1 MGQAS
6 AGMGACFLYKFLWDA
21 HAVSMTM
28 TRRSL

>member
-6 AGMGACFLYKFLWDA
+6 AGTGACFLNKFLWDA
-21 HAVSMTM
+21 HDISMTM